1 MLIGKIVRKRS
12 ENMQTEKAIQILQNH
27 FWKDVTINI
36 FVNFIFLSYQEA
48 IFYQNR
54 VISSED
60 DNLL

>member
-1 MLIGKIVRKRS
+1 MLVGKIVRKRS

>member
-1 MLIGKIVRKRS
+1 MLAGKIVRKRS